1 MIQTS
6 VASKH
11 ILQTLTL
18 ARAIIQI
25 DAMWISEFDYDLP
38 VELIARE
45 PAQPRDASRMMVLDT
60 ISGQISSTK
69 FSALPEFLNPTD
81 VLILNDTKVIR
92 ARTVARLERSS
103 GTSREIEVFFAE
115 PFPDSSGNTWQVLC
129 KPGRRIRPRDRAIF
143 GGGELIG
150 VFQENLGGDL
160 HVLEMQSSEP
170 IPEILER
177 LGRIPLPPYIDRAET
192 TADEKDY
199 QTVFAAR
206 AGAVAA
212 PTAGLHFTEE
222 SIAAIRT
229 RGVTIAPITLHVGIG
244 TFLPIRTE
252 RAEEHFLRPERFD
265 ISTSTAKLL
274 NSALLDKRRVVAVGT
289 TTTRTL
295 EYMMREYGEIRSGA
309 GKTDLYILPGFQ
321 FRITGA
327 LLTNFHLPKSTLLML
342 VSAFAGRDAIRTAYK
357 RAIEERY
364 RFYSYGDCM
373 LILK

>member
-1 MIQTS
+1 M
-6 VASKH
+6 
-11 ILQTLTL
+11 L
-18 ARAIIQI
+18 
-25 DAMWISEFDYDLP
+25 ISEFDYDLP
-38 VELIARE
+38 PELIARE
-45 PAQPRDASRMMVLDT
+45 PAHPRDASRMMVLDSV
-60 ISGQISSTK
+60 SGQCFDSK
-69 FSALPEFLNPTD
+69 FSTLPDFLNATD
-81 VLILNDTKVIR
+81 VLVLNDTKVIR
-92 ARTVARLERSS
+92 ARTMARLERTT
-103 GTSREIEVFFAE
+103 GTAREMEVFFAE
-115 PFPDSSGNTWQVLC
+115 PLREPNGNLWQVLC

-143 GGGELIG
+143 GSGEMTG

-160 HVLEMQSSEP
+160 HVLELQSSEP
-170 IPEILER
+170 ISEILER
-177 LGRIPLPPYIDRAET
+177 IGQIPLPPYIDRVES

-222 SIAAIRT
+222 SIAALRA
-229 RGVTIAPITLHVGIG
+229 RGVTIATITLHVGIG

-252 RAEEHFLRPERFD
+252 RVEEHLLRPERFE
-265 ISTSTAKLL
+265 ISPSTAELL
-274 NSALLDKRRVVAVGT
+274 NSALKDKRRVVAVGT

-295 EYMMREYGEIRSGA
+295 EYMMREYGEVHPGA

-327 LLTNFHLPKSTLLML
+327 LLTNFHLPRSTLLML
-342 VSAFAGRDAIRTAYK
+342 VSAFAGRDAIRSAYK